1 MLWLAIGL
9 ILYGW
14 ILLRKAKKLEAA
26 HRVPECPN
34 QDQSERSDGRRN
46 LSGGVST
53 LRSPRDLRS

>member
-26 HRVPECPN
+26 HRVPESPP
-34 QDQSERSDGRRN
+34 DDGGIPDPE
-46 LSGGVST
+46 LEGH
-53 LRSPRDLRS
+53 D